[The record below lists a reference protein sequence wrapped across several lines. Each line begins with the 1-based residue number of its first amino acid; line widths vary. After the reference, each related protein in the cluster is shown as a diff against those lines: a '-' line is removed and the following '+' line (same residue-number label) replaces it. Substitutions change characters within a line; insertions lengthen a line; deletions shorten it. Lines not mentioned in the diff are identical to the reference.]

1 MFDDYVNGLRNQLMD
16 QPEVEA
22 ELRHAF
28 GCSYLMLGV
37 PDQAEPHFKRAIE
50 LRRKLPGPPTEG
62 LAESL
67 AIYGMNRYL
76 QGRHAEAEPAL
87 REALEIYHWRGV
99 RGTMPIS
106 VCGALQLTLAA
117 SGRHDDAEGAIRQAW
132 AEMQGYDE
140 LPPELAQSP
149 YSDIAGT
156 CAGFAYYYSTIG
168 KQDEAAEYLRR
179 ATLAQQ
185 RLRNSFE
192 SLGAL
197 QFLAATRLRL
207 GDVAGYREA
216 CAILC
221 VAPPRAANVES
232 PYIPYDDFDLGR
244 IWTCCLGPNAVDDP
258 SIMVAQAEEFAAKN
272 ALRAPYV
279 DANLLGAVHFRAG
292 HLKEAAQY
300 FEQSIVQYP
309 TDPPPSHGTVLWP
322 RLYVAMT
329 KWQLGEHDNARRAL
343 REIQPALGAA
353 LDAPTLQWQYR
364 QITEVLRREA
374 EALIEPKEP
383 NEAVR
388 K

>member
-1 MFDDYVNGLRNQLMD
+1 
-16 QPEVEA
+16 
-22 ELRHAF
+22 
-28 GCSYLMLGV
+28 
-37 PDQAEPHFKRAIE
+37 
-50 LRRKLPGPPTEG
+50 
-62 LAESL
+62 
-67 AIYGMNRYL
+67 MNRYL

-232 PYIPYDDFDLGR
+232 PYIPDDDFDLGR